1 LPDFR
6 ESYFKTMNEY
16 KRWTDKFE
24 LPLAM
29 EVVDEPREVPNPWNR
44 TRDDTIRYAEWVK
57 ELGFTGFVTFT
68 ADSNNGKDYT
78 PIVDYIDIVSVHAWK
93 ESANLIK
100 MAKEQQKELW
110 YYNNGMDR
118 FSWGYFVWANQA
130 SGRWEWHFSFPPDD
144 SEPSLIGHP
153 NTLEWYT
160 PFTARHDNANY
171 APFYDR
177 SFKGGMTFRSDFFE
191 VGEGITDYAYLH
203 TLEQA
208 IAKQGAGKP
217 AEAKAARAF
226 LDSLRKVIPPFV
238 DIKGMTSVDD
248 GALVGKGI
256 DTPLAAMSEPWRV
269 TLAKHL
275 TALLGGK

>member
-1 LPDFR
+1 
-6 ESYFKTMNEY
+6 
-16 KRWTDKFE
+16 
-24 LPLAM
+24 
-29 EVVDEPREVPNPWNR
+29 
-44 TRDDTIRYAEWVK
+44 
-57 ELGFTGFVTFT
+57 
-68 ADSNNGKDYT
+68 
-78 PIVDYIDIVSVHAWK
+78 
-93 ESANLIK
+93 
-100 MAKEQQKELW
+100 
-110 YYNNGMDR
+110 
-118 FSWGYFVWANQA
+118 
-130 SGRWEWHFSFPPDD
+130 
-144 SEPSLIGHP
+144 
-153 NTLEWYT
+153 
-160 PFTARHDNANY
+160 
-171 APFYDR
+171 
-177 SFKGGMTFRSDFFE
+177 MTFRSDFFE